1 MLRVLQ
7 SKASKLFSP
16 QVDLEDIHAWRE
28 HVLSVILLVAVVLGA
43 IVAAPSLVLALS
55 ERLWSVAVIDVIA
68 LIWVVSIWRARAISF
83 RTRALN
89 FCALLYL
96 LGLSF
101 LFRVGPTSQIYLM
114 AFPLM
119 AALLLGLRPAL
130 FALALNAVTLVGVG
144 YLADADLFV
153 PGLEAQPLLKWVA
166 ITINFL
172 FVDGLITI
180 SSAVLLDGLEKSLG
194 RRRESEELFRTTFE
208 NAQVGVSRLDMEG
221 RWLEA
226 NRKLCEI
233 TGYRHDELLGHSFHD
248 ITHPEDLGADL
259 AGIKDLINGKLVS
272 LDREKR
278 YIRKD
283 GKFIWVHMRTSL
295 IRAASG
301 EPKYLVAVA
310 TDMTERKQAEEGL
323 HRLAFYDPL
332 TRLPNRRLLLDRLGH
347 ALAGSARSQHLGAIM
362 FIDLD
367 NFKTLNDTQ
376 GHDVGDRL
384 LAEAALRLQHSVRQG
399 DTVARLGGD
408 EFVVMLENLPADG
421 LVAAQVEAVAEK
433 ILATLDRPYQL
444 EPMAGSGRQIANDY
458 RCTASIGVTLFGAQ
472 SDNVDELLK
481 QADLA
486 MYRAKDS
493 GRNTIRFFDPDMQA
507 TVAARVTLESD
518 LRGALQAGQ
527 FLLHYQPQLIG
538 EELRLAGAEALLRW
552 LHPQRGIVSPADF
565 IPLAEETGLILPLGR
580 WVLQTA
586 CAQLASWAARPETSH
601 LTIAV
606 NVSARQ
612 MREAG
617 FVDEVLSVLSDT
629 GANPHKLK
637 LELT

>member
-1 MLRVLQ
+1 MLSWFQ
-7 SKASKLFSP
+7 SKGSSPFSP
-16 QVDLEDIHAWRE
+16 RVDLEDIHAWRE
-28 HVLSVILLVAVVLGA
+28 HVLSVILLVAVVLGSV
-43 IVAAPSLVLALS
+43 VAVPSLVLAMKES
-55 ERLWSVAVIDVIA
+55 LWLVVAIDVIA
-68 LIWVVSIWRARAISF
+68 LIWLVSIWRTRAISF
-83 RTRALN
+83 RARAWN

-101 LFRVGPTSQIYLM
+101 VVRVGPTGQIYLL

-130 FALALNAVTLVGVG
+130 FALALNAVTLMGVG
-144 YLADADLFV
+144 YLSKADFSV
-153 PGLEAQPLLKWVA
+153 PGLEAHPLLKWVV
-166 ITINFL
+166 ITINFI
-172 FVDGLITI
+172 FVDGVITI
-180 SSAVLLDGLEKSLG
+180 SSAVLLDGLERSLG
-194 RRRESEELFRTTFE
+194 RRRDSEELFRTTFE
-208 NAQVGVSRLDMEG
+208 NAQVGVARLDIEG
-221 RWLEA
+221 RWLEV
-226 NRKLCEI
+226 NHKLCEI
-233 TGYRHDELLGHSFHD
+233 TGYRHDELLKLRFHD
-248 ITHPEDLGADL
+248 ITHPEDLGADV
-259 AGIKDLINGKLVS
+259 AGTRELMNGKVQS

-283 GKFIWVHMRTSL
+283 GESIWVHIRTSL
-295 IRAASG
+295 IRTPLG

-310 TDMTERKQAEEGL
+310 TDMSERKQAEEAL
-323 HRLAFYDPL
+323 HKLAFYDPL
-332 TRLPNRRLLLDRLGH
+332 TQLPNRRLLLDRLGH

-433 ILATLDRPYQL
+433 ILATLGRPYHL
-444 EPMAGSGRQIANDY
+444 EPMTGSGRQSANDY
-458 RCTASIGVTLFGAQ
+458 HCTASIGVTLFGAQ
-472 SDNVDELLK
+472 TDNVDELLK

-507 TVAARVTLESD
+507 SVNARVALESD
-518 LRGALQAGQ
+518 LRDALQTGQ

-538 EELRLAGAEALLRW
+538 EDLRLAG
-552 LHPQRGIVSPADF
+552 VPASRDLF
-565 IPLAEETGLILPLGR
+565 
-580 WVLQTA
+580 
-586 CAQLASWAARPETSH
+586 QL
-601 LTIAV
+601 
-606 NVSARQ
+606 
-612 MREAG
+612 
-617 FVDEVLSVLSDT
+617 FC
-629 GANPHKLK
+629 
-637 LELT
+637 